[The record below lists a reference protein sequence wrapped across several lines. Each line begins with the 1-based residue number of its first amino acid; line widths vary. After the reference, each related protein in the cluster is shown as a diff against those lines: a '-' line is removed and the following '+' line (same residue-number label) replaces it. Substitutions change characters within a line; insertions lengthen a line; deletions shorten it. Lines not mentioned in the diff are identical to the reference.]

1 MPMPKVAPGAGYA
14 SPVQNAAALPTAY
27 RPRTGSPASVSTVPV
42 ASVTGPP
49 LVPMVPASTRAA

>member
-1 MPMPKVAPGAGYA
+1 
-14 SPVQNAAALPTAY
+14 
-27 RPRTGSPASVSTVPV
+27 VSTVPV